1 MHDSRA
7 TRVGPESLK
16 LTKLSE
22 SEDVEA
28 FLTAFERAVEAHG
41 VDEDKWAVFLAP
53 QLTGKALLA
62 YAAMGNEDA
71 KKYEQVKEAIFRRY
85 DINEETYRRRF
96 RSATW
101 RTNEAPVEMLTRIT
115 DLAGKWLK
123 SSETREK
130 VIDSIVR
137 EQFINVLPEEARIWV
152 KERKPKTSKE
162 AGTLAEDFRQA
173 RKETWES
180 AAGKFNKRCH
190 ICKMMGHLARDCT
203 QRKQT
208 ESKTDSKNQEEV
220 TRPNDEEQK
229 PKIVCFKCK
238 ARGHIA
244 RNCPKALFCLG
255 QGRQSR
261 RSGELLLRGE
271 VEGHSVKD
279 IQLDTGCTR
288 TVVRSDLVDKRK
300 IVGGEVVTIQCAHGD
315 IVSYPVA
322 TVEIVVDGKQITM

>member
-180 AAGKFNKRCH
+180 AAGKFSKRCH

-220 TRPNDEEQK
+220 TRPTMKNRSRRLFVLNAKLEDTSRGIVQK
-229 PKIVCFKCK
+229 PCFAMDRDNRAEDRENYCCEEKW
-238 ARGHIA
+238 
-244 RNCPKALFCLG
+244 
-255 QGRQSR
+255 
-261 RSGELLLRGE
+261 
-271 VEGHSVKD
+271 KD
-279 IQLDTGCTR
+279 IQSR
-288 TVVRSDLVDKRK
+288 TS
-300 IVGGEVVTIQCAHGD
+300 
-315 IVSYPVA
+315 S
-322 TVEIVVDGKQITM
+322 